1 VLPDGLL
8 VESGYTSL
16 LRTPGNHG
24 WLVSSSISASH
35 PAAMVEGREPESV
48 CAGVVFLTNTPQA
61 RGPAAKPKLYDYVI
75 LLGYP
80 AGQHTYTSVGDL
92 KKTVRRFSADLQKAV
107 KLNLAA
113 AEAPAA
119 GSGGPE
125 K

>member
-1 VLPDGLL
+1 
-8 VESGYTSL
+8 
-16 LRTPGNHG
+16 
-24 WLVSSSISASH
+24 
-35 PAAMVEGREPESV
+35 
-48 CAGVVFLTNTPQA
+48 
-61 RGPAAKPKLYDYVI
+61 LYDYVI